1 VCASVNLSL
10 MPEKRYLVT
19 PGPTPVPPEVLAA
32 TALPMI
38 HHRSADF
45 HETFTRVLER
55 LQALYRTENDV
66 LLFTSAGTAAMESA
80 VANVCSP
87 GDRVL
92 VVSHGYFGERWA
104 VMAEGYGLEVDHLR
118 YEWGELPSPDE
129 VGDRLEEIGGAK
141 AVYLTHSDTS
151 TGVVADVQ
159 ATAERLAGL
168 EALIAVDAISSLAAV
183 PLETD
188 EWGLD
193 VVLTSSHKAL
203 MCPAG
208 LAFAAI
214 SPAALEATETASLP
228 RYYMDWQRAIA
239 AQAKGETPFSTAISL
254 VRGLDV
260 ALEMILADGLPAA
273 HERHTRLGRAARA
286 GVKAMGLE
294 LFSPDVD
301 SSAVVTAIRIPA
313 EIDGQAIVASMRDRS
328 GVTAIGG
335 QGQLRGKI
343 VRFGHIGYVDVQDVV
358 AALAALE
365 RALVEAGAEVERGTA
380 VPAALEAHAEQVA
393 A

>member
-1 VCASVNLSL
+1 
-10 MPEKRYLVT
+10 MPQKRYLVT

-45 HETFTRVLER
+45 RGTFERVLAR
-55 LQALYRTENDV
+55 LAEVYRTQADV

-80 VANVCSP
+80 VANLCSP
-87 GDRVL
+87 GDPVL

-104 VMAEGYGLEVDHLR
+104 AIAEGYGLAVEHLR
-118 YEWGELPSPDE
+118 YEWGETPGPDE
-129 VGDRLEEIGGAK
+129 VGDRLDELGGAK
-141 AVYLTHSDTS
+141 VVYLTHSDTS

-159 ATAERLAGL
+159 ATAARIAGSG
-168 EALIAVDAISSLAAV
+168 ALVAVDAISSLAAV

-203 MCPAG
+203 MSPAG
-208 LAFAAI
+208 LAFAAV
-214 SPAALEATETASLP
+214 SPGALEAAATASCP
-228 RYYMDWQRAIA
+228 RYYMDWRRTLA
-239 AQAKGETPFSTAISL
+239 AQERGESPFSTAISL

-260 ALEMILADGLPAA
+260 ALGMLLDEGLAAA
-273 HERHTRLGRAARA
+273 HERHVRLGRACRA
-286 GVKAMGLE
+286 GVKALGLE
-294 LFSPDVD
+294 LFSPDED
-301 SSAVVTAIRIPA
+301 RSAVVTAIRMPA
-313 EIDGQAIVASMRDRS
+313 DVDGQAVVAAMREQS

-335 QGQLRGKI
+335 QGQLRGKV
-343 VRFGHIGYVDVQDVV
+343 VRIGHIGYIDANDVV
-358 AALAALE
+358 VALAALE
-365 RALVEAGAEVERGTA
+365 RALVEAGADVERGVA
-380 VPAALEAHAEQVA
+380 VPAALEAHAEPVA

>member
-1 VCASVNLSL
+1 

-45 HETFTRVLER
+45 RSTFARVLAR
-55 LQALYRTENDV
+55 LADVYRTQNDV

-80 VANVCSP
+80 VANLCSP

-104 VMAEGYGLEVDHLR
+104 TIAAGYGLAVEHLR
-118 YEWGELPSPDE
+118 YEWGETPGPDE
-129 VGDRLEEIGGAK
+129 VGARLEEIGGAK
-141 AVYLTHSDTS
+141 AVYVTHSETS
-151 TGVVADVQ
+151 TGVVHDVQ
-159 ATAERLAGL
+159 ATAARLAGSG
-168 EALIAVDAISSLAAV
+168 ALLCVDAISSLAAV

-188 EWGLD
+188 EWGFD
-193 VVLTSSHKAL
+193 VAITSSHKAL
-203 MCPAG
+203 MSPAG
-208 LAFAAI
+208 LAFAAV
-214 SPAALEATETASLP
+214 SAAALDAARSATSP
-228 RYYMDWQRAIA
+228 RYYMDWHRTLA
-239 AQAKGETPFSTAISL
+239 AQEKGESPFSTAISL

-260 ALEMILADGLPAA
+260 ALGLLLEEGLEAG
-273 HERHTRLGRAARA
+273 HERHVRLGRACRA

-294 LFSPDVD
+294 LFSPDED
-301 SSAVVTAIRIPA
+301 RAAVVTAIRMPA
-313 EIDGQAIVASMRDRS
+313 DVDGQAIVSSMRERS

-335 QGQLRGKI
+335 QGPLRGRI
-343 VRFGHIGYVDVQDVV
+343 VRIGHIGYVDVNDVV
-358 AALAALE
+358 VALVALE
-365 RALVEAGAEVERGTA
+365 RALAEAGADVERGA
-380 VPAALEAHAEQVA
+380 AAPAALEAHAEPVA

>member
-1 VCASVNLSL
+1 

-45 HETFTRVLER
+45 RSTFVRVLER
-55 LQALYRTENDV
+55 LRAVYRTTNDV

-80 VANVCSP
+80 VANLCSP

-104 VMAEGYGLEVDHLR
+104 AIAQGYGLDVDHLR
-118 YEWGELPSPDE
+118 YEWGETPGPDE
-129 VGDRLEEIGGAK
+129 IGARLEELGGAR

-159 ATAERLAGL
+159 STAARLVGSG
-168 EALIAVDAISSLAAV
+168 ALIAVDAISSLAAV

-188 EWGLD
+188 EWDLD

-208 LAFAAI
+208 LAFAAV
-214 SPAALEATETASLP
+214 SPAALAATEGASCP
-228 RYYMDWQRAIA
+228 RYYMDWRRTLV
-239 AQAKGETPFSTAISL
+239 AQAQGESPFSTAISL

-260 ALEMILADGLPAA
+260 ALDLLLAEGLEAA
-273 HERHTRLGRAARA
+273 QERHVRLGRAARA
-286 GVKAMGLE
+286 GVRAMGLE
-294 LFSPDVD
+294 LFSPDEYRA
-301 SSAVVTAIRIPA
+301 AVVTAVRMPA
-313 EIDGQAIVASMRDRS
+313 DVDGQVVVAGMRERS
-328 GVTAIGG
+328 GVTVIGG
-335 QGQLRGKI
+335 QGELRGKI
-343 VRFGHIGYVDVQDVV
+343 VRLGHIGYVDVNDVV
-358 AALAALE
+358 VALAALE
-365 RALVEAGAEVERGTA
+365 RELADSGADVERGAA
-380 VPAALEAHAEQVA
+380 VPAALEAFAEPVA

>member
-1 VCASVNLSL
+1 

-45 HETFTRVLER
+45 RGTLTRVLER
-55 LQALYRTENDV
+55 LQTVYRTENDV

-104 VMAEGYGLEVDHLR
+104 AIAQGYGLEVDHLR
-118 YEWGELPSPDE
+118 YEWGELPSADE
-129 VGDRLEEIGGAK
+129 VGARLDELGGAK
-141 AVYLTHSDTS
+141 VVYLTHSDTS
-151 TGVVADVQ
+151 TGGVADLQ
-159 ATAERLAGL
+159 ATAERIAGSG
-168 EALIAVDAISSLAAV
+168 ALIAVDAISSLAAV

-193 VVLTSSHKAL
+193 IVLTSSHKAL

-208 LAFAAI
+208 LAFAAV
-214 SPAALEATETASLP
+214 SPAALAATAGAALP
-228 RYYMDWQRAIA
+228 RYYMDWQAAIE

-254 VRGLDV
+254 VRGLDI
-260 ALEMILADGLPAA
+260 ALDLILADGLEAA
-273 HERHTRLGRAARA
+273 YERHLRLGRAARA

-294 LFSPDVD
+294 LFSPDAD
-301 SSAVVTAIRIPA
+301 SSVVVTAIRMP
-313 EIDGQAIVASMRDRS
+313 EGIDGQAIVASMRDES
-328 GVTAIGG
+328 GVTIIGG
-335 QGQLRGKI
+335 QGPFRGKI
-343 VRFGHIGYVDVQDVV
+343 VRFGHIGFVDVQDIA

-365 RALVEAGAEVERGTA
+365 RALVASGADVERGAA
-380 VPAALEAHAEQVA
+380 VAAALEAHAEPVVA
-393 A
+393 

>member
-1 VCASVNLSL
+1 V
-10 MPEKRYLVT
+10 PEKRYLVT

-32 TALPMI
+32 TALPMV

-45 HETFTRVLER
+45 RDTFTRVLDR
-55 LQALYRTENDV
+55 LQTVYGTENDV

-104 VMAEGYGLEVDHLR
+104 AIAKGYGLEVEHVR
-118 YEWGELPSPDE
+118 YEWGELPDADE
-129 VGDRLEEIGGAK
+129 VGSRLDEIGGAK
-141 AVYLTHSDTS
+141 VVYLTHSDTS
-151 TGVVADVQ
+151 TGGVADVQ
-159 ATAERLAGL
+159 ATAERIAGSG
-168 EALIAVDAISSLAAV
+168 ALIAVDAISSLAAV
-183 PLETD
+183 PLATD

-193 VVLTSSHKAL
+193 IVLTSSHKAL

-214 SPAALEATETASLP
+214 SPAALDATHDASLP
-228 RYYMDWQRAIA
+228 RYYMDWQRAIE

-260 ALEMILADGLPAA
+260 ALELILGEGLAAA
-273 HERHTRLGRAARA
+273 HERHVRLGRAARA

-294 LFSPDVD
+294 LFSPDAD
-301 SSAVVTAIRIPA
+301 SAAVVTAIRMP
-313 EIDGQAIVASMRDRS
+313 EGIDGQAVVASMLERS
-328 GVTAIGG
+328 GVTVIGG

-343 VRFGHIGYVDVQDVV
+343 VRFGHIGYVDVHDVA

-365 RALVEAGAEVERGTA
+365 RALVDAGADVERGTA
-380 VPAALEAHAEQVA
+380 IPAALDAHAEPVVA
-393 A
+393 

>member
-1 VCASVNLSL
+1 

-45 HETFTRVLER
+45 RDTLASVLER
-55 LQALYRTENDV
+55 LQAVYRTANDV

-104 VMAEGYGLEVDHLR
+104 AIAEGYGLAVDHLR
-118 YEWGELPSPDE
+118 YEWGETPSPDE
-129 VGDRLEEIGGAK
+129 IGARLEELGGART
-141 AVYLTHSDTS
+141 VYLTHSDTS

-159 ATAERLAGL
+159 ATAARLSGSG
-168 EALIAVDAISSLAAV
+168 ALVAVDAISSLGAV
-183 PLETD
+183 PVESD

-208 LAFAAI
+208 LAFAAV
-214 SPAALEATETASLP
+214 SPAALDATESAACP
-228 RYYMDWQRAIA
+228 RYYMDWRRTLT
-239 AQAKGETPFSTAISL
+239 AQAKGENPFSVAISL

-260 ALEMILADGLPAA
+260 ALGLILREGLEAA
-273 HERHTRLGRAARA
+273 HERHVRLGRSARA

-294 LFSPDVD
+294 LFSPDED
-301 SSAVVTAIRIPA
+301 RAAVVTAIRMPA
-313 EIDGQAIVASMRDRS
+313 DVDGQAVVAGMRERS
-328 GVTAIGG
+328 GVTVIGG

-343 VRFGHIGYVDVQDVV
+343 VRFGHIGYVDQNDVV
-358 AALAALE
+358 VALAALE
-365 RALVEAGAEVERGTA
+365 RELVEVGADVERGAA
-380 VPAALEAHAEQVA
+380 VPAALEAYAEPVA

>member
-1 VCASVNLSL
+1 

-45 HETFTRVLER
+45 RETLTRVLER
-55 LQALYRTENDV
+55 LQAVYRTENDV

-104 VMAEGYGLEVDHLR
+104 AIAEGYGLEVEHLR
-118 YEWGELPSPDE
+118 YEWGELPSPDD
-129 VGDRLEEIGGAK
+129 VGARLDELGGAK
-141 AVYLTHSDTS
+141 VVYLTHSDTS
-151 TGVVADVQ
+151 TGGVADVQ
-159 ATAERLAGL
+159 ATAERIAGSG
-168 EALIAVDAISSLAAV
+168 ALLAVDAISSLAAV

-193 VVLTSSHKAL
+193 IVLTSSHKAL

-208 LAFAAI
+208 LAFGAV
-214 SPAALEATETASLP
+214 SPAALEATASAALP
-228 RYYMDWQRAIA
+228 RYYMDWQAAIA

-260 ALEMILADGLPAA
+260 ALDLILAGGLEAA
-273 HERHTRLGRAARA
+273 YERHLRLGRAARA

-294 LFSPDVD
+294 LFSPDAD
-301 SSAVVTAIRIPA
+301 SSVVVTAIRMP
-313 EIDGQAIVASMRDRS
+313 EGIDGQAIVASMRDES
-328 GVTAIGG
+328 GVTIIGG
-335 QGQLRGKI
+335 QGPFRGKI
-343 VRFGHIGYVDVQDVV
+343 VRFGHIGYVDVQDIA

-365 RALVEAGAEVERGTA
+365 RALVAAGADVERGTA
-380 VPAALEAHAEQVA
+380 VTAALEAHAEPVVA
-393 A
+393 